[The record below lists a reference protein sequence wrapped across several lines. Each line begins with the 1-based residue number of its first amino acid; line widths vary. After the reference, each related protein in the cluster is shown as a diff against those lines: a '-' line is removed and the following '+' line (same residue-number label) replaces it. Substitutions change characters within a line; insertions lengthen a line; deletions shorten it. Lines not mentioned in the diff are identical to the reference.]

1 MISEIIMNN
10 YKLSSLWLQGGK
22 NEIFVDVIERLS
34 VVIGSKVSTTQRTWF
49 EIKLLI
55 AYIFYMLFLF

>member
-1 MISEIIMNN
+1 MISEMIMNN

-34 VVIGSKVSTTQRTWF
+34 VVIGSKVSTTQRTMFWNKTANF
-49 EIKLLI
+49 
-55 AYIFYMLFLF
+55 FYMLFFF